1 MKTLDLLLFVTQLRF
16 LKSEIDRLLG
26 YSVMFS
32 LSLVLFRIW
41 YSHELTFIY
50 MPWNLFLA
58 YVPYQLL
65 KTYKPKIRGLESQVA
80 FLGIFIVWLLFI
92 PNAFYMITDLFHL
105 FQREKV
111 PLWLDLVLLMSYA
124 WNGMIF
130 GFLSVRQMEKN
141 LLEMLPKLAPSMFV
155 GSMMFLNAVGVYLG
169 RYLRFN
175 SWDIITNP
183 FSLAVEIC
191 QLFAHPLENRAA
203 WAMILAFTVM
213 MTIIYTMLHK
223 LSKQLV

>member
-1 MKTLDLLLFVTQLRF
+1 MKTLNLLLSITQLRF

-26 YSVMFS
+26 YSVLF
-32 LSLVLFRIW
+32 SLVLVLLRVW
-41 YSHELTFIY
+41 YSQELIFVF

-58 YVPYQLL
+58 YIPYQLL
-65 KTYKPKIRGLESQVA
+65 RSYKPVIKSLESQLA
-80 FLGIFIVWLLFI
+80 FVGVFMLWLVFI

-111 PLWLDLVLLMSYA
+111 PLWFDLVLLMSYA

-141 LLEMLPKLAPSMFV
+141 LLLILPKLPAYIFV
-155 GSMMFLNAVGVYLG
+155 GSIMFLNGVGVYLG

-183 FSLAVEIC
+183 FNLIVEISY
-191 QLFAHPLENRAA
+191 LFAHPFENRAG
-203 WAMILAFTVM
+203 WAMIIAFSLM
-213 MTIIYTMLHK
+213 MTIIYVMLRK
-223 LSKQLV
+223 LGRQLS

>member
-1 MKTLDLLLFVTQLRF
+1 MKTLNVLVSITQLRF

-26 YSVMFS
+26 YSVLFS

-41 YSHELTFIY
+41 YSHEYTFMY

-58 YVPYQLL
+58 YIPYQLL
-65 KTYKPKIRGLESQVA
+65 KTYKPRIGGLESGIA
-80 FLGIFIVWLLFI
+80 FIGIFVLWLLFI

-111 PLWLDLVLLMSYA
+111 PLWFDLVLLMSFA
-124 WNGMIF
+124 WNGTIF
-130 GFLSVRQMEKN
+130 GFLSVRQMEKY
-141 LLEMLPKLAPSMFV
+141 LLEILPTLPAFAFV
-155 GSMMFLNAVGVYLG
+155 GSIMFLNGVGVYLG

-175 SWDIITNP
+175 SWDIISNP
-183 FSLAVEIC
+183 FNLFVEIAY
-191 QLFAHPLENRAA
+191 LFAHPWENRSG
-203 WAMILAFTVM
+203 WAMISAFSLM
-213 MTIIYTMLHK
+213 MTIIYAMLRK